1 MVHKPISIMILPIFV
16 AGILMLGIL
25 AATGNAEESSNNSSS
40 QESSQTG
47 NGATSPPSSQ
57 ETSNG
62 KKPTELTLSASRNG
76 PDKIVRYR
84 TNETLTWVP
93 LNLSGRLTSEGSGVA
108 NATIYFSCG
117 GEPCE
122 FQESAASS
130 VADTDSG
137 GHYSI
142 GVLTTHKEK
151 IEAGYKGSEINEEHL
166 NLQSSEA
173 STIAP

>member
-1 MVHKPISIMILPIFV
+1 
-16 AGILMLGIL
+16 MLGIL